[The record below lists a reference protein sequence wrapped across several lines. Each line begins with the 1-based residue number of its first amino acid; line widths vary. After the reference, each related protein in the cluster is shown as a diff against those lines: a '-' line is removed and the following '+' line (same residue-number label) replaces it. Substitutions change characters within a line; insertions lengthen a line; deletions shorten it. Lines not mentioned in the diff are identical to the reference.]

1 MKAITIRKFG
11 DFDVL
16 KYQEIETPQPKITN
30 HFLLLEWFRV
40 LLFLQRELSYH

>member
-16 KYQEIETPQPKITN
+16 KYQEIETPQPKAGNI
-30 HFLLLEWFRV
+30 LMKV
-40 LLFLQRELSYH
+40 LAAGVNR